1 MPRLVDAFRKL
12 FQNRVEPARRVYA
25 KRRLELE
32 ALEDRCLLSA
42 NVAPIISGQAFV
54 DAAHTGTFQPGDAV
68 LPGVTVT
75 LTGTSSMGTTIGATT
90 TTDINGEFQFFLVPN
105 GTYQLS
111 FPTPGFLKGS
121 AHLGT
126 FNAPQGVNAISGIV
140 VSGGQSLS
148 GQLSFQGIDPSI
160 ISGRMF
166 L

>member
-42 NVAPIISGQAFV
+42 NVAPMVSGQAFV
-54 DAAHTGTFQPGDAV
+54 DAAHTGTFQAGDAV

-75 LTGTSSMGTTIGATT
+75 LSGTTYLDTSINATT
-90 TTDINGEFQFFLVPN
+90 TTDANGRFQFLLVPN

-111 FPTPGFLKGS
+111 FLTSGFLTGS
-121 AHLGT
+121 
-126 FNAPQGVNAISGIV
+126 
-140 VSGGQSLS
+140 
-148 GQLSFQGIDPSI
+148 
-160 ISGRMF
+160 
-166 L
+166 